1 MLKITI
7 EVKENNDKDK
17 CTVKI
22 INPKDLTK
30 ATESEKNAGAMVL
43 NQIEKALKEIQD

>member
-7 EVKENNDKDK
+7 QVVESKEKDK

-22 INPKDLTK
+22 INPKDLAK
-30 ATESEKNAGAMVL
+30 ATVAEKNAGAMVI